1 MGRDYNEVKLNLE
14 WPEAEDGAEV
24 VPHNLKKIV
33 AGEQGESLEN
43 IEFGYVTIKGRIMT
57 VYTREGEDARYDSVI
72 FNSGMTWWAL
82 YNAGAGMRPKLGCPK
97 CDQ

>member
-33 AGEQGESLEN
+33 AGE
-43 IEFGYVTIKGRIMT
+43 
-57 VYTREGEDARYDSVI
+57 
-72 FNSGMTWWAL
+72 
-82 YNAGAGMRPKLGCPK
+82 
-97 CDQ
+97 